1 MKKEVKIRI
10 AVACVL
16 VAFVLLYVVV
26 STLSNKDDD
35 VVVIETT
42 ADVIMPSKPEMEE
55 TSPSVEE
62 TTTVETMAESSV
74 VYETLVD
81 ATDTVDRVSSE
92 LLIDSPEAELLIQT
106 YVDTMQEGTLEH
118 EFITE
123 DMIRTKTN
131 GEKSTVFISGY
142 NIPGFDYDEVL
153 LFDVNIDG
161 TISDYEDWAILDE
174 YLYSIKDIGRVPET
188 ASPVVEIPDIETLSG
203 DRGTGTVHQSFP
215 NKVVVDGY
223 EIVDSRM
230 FDNDDYCD
238 TELPETAYLNRF
250 ATFVCN
256 DIDFVNFPITD
267 FNQASLDVWNFTNAY
282 AVPLECDRFEFYGAK
297 SETINGTDYAYVS
310 IEGSGA
316 HVPAAPYGKYLMLL
330 HGEDGIVYSD
340 FYIWK
345 E

>member
-1 MKKEVKIRI
+1 M
-10 AVACVL
+10 
-16 VAFVLLYVVV
+16 
-26 STLSNKDDD
+26 
-35 VVVIETT
+35 
-42 ADVIMPSKPEMEE
+42 
-55 TSPSVEE
+55 
-62 TTTVETMAESSV
+62 
-74 VYETLVD
+74 
-81 ATDTVDRVSSE
+81 
-92 LLIDSPEAELLIQT
+92 
-106 YVDTMQEGTLEH
+106 
-118 EFITE
+118 
-123 DMIRTKTN
+123 
-131 GEKSTVFISGY
+131 
-142 NIPGFDYDEVL
+142 
-153 LFDVNIDG
+153 
-161 TISDYEDWAILDE
+161 
-174 YLYSIKDIGRVPET
+174 
-188 ASPVVEIPDIETLSG
+188 
-203 DRGTGTVHQSFP
+203 
-215 NKVVVDGY
+215 
-223 EIVDSRM
+223 DSRM

-282 AVPLECDRFEFYGAK
+282 AVPLEGDRFEFYGAK